1 MTKKPHPRLYLVYK
15 WFQFF
20 FQALAEMFASCAEVG
35 MIATL
40 KAEYMQ
46 DAQSDSAQSDGCI
59 VGHAPAEA
67 GSSSSESPLVVQSA
81 KFEN

>member
-15 WFQFF
+15 WFEFF
-20 FQALAEMFASCAEVG
+20 FLALAEMFASCAKVG

-46 DAQSDSAQSDGCI
+46 DAQLDSDQTDGS
-59 VGHAPAEA
+59 VADQA
-67 GSSSSESPLVVQSA
+67 SV
-81 KFEN
+81 

>member
-1 MTKKPHPRLYLVYK
+1 MTKKPYPRLYLVYK

-20 FQALAEMFASCAEVG
+20 FEALAEMFASCAEIG

-46 DAQSDSAQSDGCI
+46 DAQLNSDQTDGS
-59 VGHAPAEA
+59 VTDQAPVEA
-67 GSSSSESPLVVQSA
+67 GSWTL
-81 KFEN
+81 